1 METVKFLD
9 FSELIKACNDT
20 VPVFTQSLQDW
31 WSSLNG
37 ATAIQTVIVMIM
49 MIFMLVGAID
59 KICGNKLGYGEQ
71 FEEGI
76 NAMGPLAMSM
86 AGVVAVAPIL
96 SILLKPII
104 APIYGLVHADP
115 AMFATT
121 LLACDM
127 GGYPLA
133 MSLAANDAIGNYAGL
148 ILGSMMGPTI
158 VFTIPVALGIIDPA
172 DRSYLG
178 AGTLCG
184 IVTIPFGCIAGGLV
198 MNAMDFPISIFEDVI
213 VNLIPVVVIAVAI
226 AAGLWFAPAGMMKGF
241 EKFGNGVTIFITAV
255 TAIAIFEYNTGINF
269 PIFSIMM
276 DDSVIGGEGI
286 NGLESGLLTCG
297 IIAIVLCGAY
307 PMVKFITDKFG
318 SALEKVGNALGMN
331 AAGSAGLVANLANNI
346 AMFNLLKDMNPKGK
360 LLNCAFAV
368 SAAFVFGDHLG
379 FCAGN
384 NADMIFPMIVGKL
397 VAGILAIV
405 VGNFMAPALLSKI
418 PGANEEK

>member
-1 METVKFLD
+1 MNFDELVQAWNSSVPE
-9 FSELIKACNDT
+9 FSA
-20 VPVFTQSLQDW
+20 SLQGW
-31 WSSLNG
+31 VEGLGGW
-37 ATAIQTVIVMIM
+37 TAISTIVVMIM
-49 MIFMLVGAID
+49 AIFMLVGAID
-59 KICGNKLGYGEQ
+59 RICGNKLGYGEQ

-96 SILLKPII
+96 ALLLKPIFG
-104 APIYGLVHADP
+104 PIYGLVGADP

-133 MSLAANDAIGNYAGL
+133 MAMAANESIGNYAGL

-158 VFTIPVALGIIDPA
+158 VFTIPVALGIIDPE

-178 AGTLCG
+178 AGTLVG
-184 IVTIPFGCIAGGLV
+184 LVTIPIGCIAGGFV
-198 MNAMDFPISIFEDVI
+198 MNTTQYKLEVGEIFL
-213 VNLIPVVVIAVAI
+213 NMIPVVIIAGLIAV
-226 AAGLWFAPAGMMKGF
+226 GLWFAPAGLMKGF
-241 EKFGNGVTIFITAV
+241 DKFGNGVTIFITAV
-255 TAIAIFEYNTGINF
+255 TALAIFQYNTGIHL
-269 PIFSIMM
+269 PLLVGMV
-276 DDSVIGGEGI
+276 DDSFVGGEGA

-297 IIAIVLCGAY
+297 IIAITLAGAY

-318 SALEKVGNALGMN
+318 KALEKLGNALGMN
-331 AAGSAGLVANLANNI
+331 AAGSAGLVATLANNI

-379 FCAGN
+379 FCAAN
-384 NADMIFPMIVGKL
+384 NPDMIFPMIVGKL
-397 VAGILAIV
+397 VAGILAV
-405 VGNFMAPALLSKI
+405 VLGNIMAPALLAKI
-418 PGANEEK
+418 PSANKE

>member
-1 METVKFLD
+1 MN
-9 FSELIKACNDT
+9 FSELVDAWKLSAPELGESLKAWVAN
-20 VPVFTQSLQDW
+20 LGGW
-31 WSSLNG
+31 
-37 ATAIQTVIVMIM
+37 TAISTIVVMIM
-49 MIFMLVGAID
+49 AIFMLVGAID
-59 KICGNKLGYGEQ
+59 RICGNKLGYGEQ

-96 SILLKPII
+96 ALVLKPIFG
-104 APIYGLVHADP
+104 PIYNAVGADP

-133 MSLAANDAIGNYAGL
+133 MTMAANESIGNYAGL

-158 VFTIPVALGIIDPA
+158 VFTIPVALGIIDPE

-178 AGTLCG
+178 AGTLVG
-184 IVTIPFGCIAGGLV
+184 LVTIPLGCIAGGFV
-198 MNAMDFPISIFEDVI
+198 MNTTQYKLSVAEILLNM
-213 VNLIPVVVIAVAI
+213 IPVVIIAGLIAV
-226 AAGLWFAPAGMMKGF
+226 GLWFAPAGMMKGF
-241 EKFGNGVTIFITAV
+241 DKFGNGVTIFITAV
-255 TAIAIFEYNTGINF
+255 TAIAIFQYNTGIHLPLF
-269 PIFSIMM
+269 VGMI
-276 DDSVIGGEGI
+276 DDSFVGGEGA

-297 IIAIVLCGAY
+297 VIAITLAGAY
-307 PMVKFITDKFG
+307 PMVKFVTDKFG
-318 SALEKVGNALGMN
+318 KALEKLGNALGMN
-331 AAGSAGLVANLANNI
+331 AAGSAGLVATLANNI

-379 FCAGN
+379 FCAAN

-397 VAGILAIV
+397 VAGILAV
-405 VGNFMAPALLSKI
+405 VLGNIMAPALLAKI
-418 PGANEEK
+418 PSANKE